1 MPRFFVSN
9 ISSDFVELDKEN
21 SQHISKSLRMKKGEE
36 ITLCDMQGYD
46 YKCTV
51 EEFGE
56 NVLCKV
62 LEKTKCLT
70 EPSVNVTVYQ
80 AMPKM
85 DKLELIVQKCVEL
98 GAVKIVP
105 VLTSRCVSRPDEK
118 SMKKKIER
126 FQKISLEA
134 SKQSGRGI
142 VPKIEN
148 MLNFK
153 EAIDC
158 MSEDD
163 IGIILYE
170 GGGENLADM
179 NLSSKKNISIFI
191 GSEGGFDASEVEYAV
206 GKGIK
211 RIGLGARILR
221 CETAPIAS
229 MAIIMNLTKNM

>member
-1 MPRFFVSN
+1 MPRFFASN

-179 NLSSKKNISIFI
+179 NLSSKKSISIFI
-191 GSEGGFDASEVEYAV
+191 GSEGGFDVSEVEYAV
-206 GKGIK
+206 SKGIK